1 MLNLNPYLAEMGYAT
16 YAKTTDNKNYQGL
29 PMPTRETLPA
39 PQKTAW
45 INAAAAIRRRVVRN
59 GMSAEQDEGTT
70 PVAVEGDTP

>member
-1 MLNLNPYLAEMGYAT
+1 MLNLNLYLSEMGYMT

-29 PMPTRETLPA
+29 PMPTWETLPV

-59 GMSAEQDEGTT
+59 GMSAEQDEEIP
-70 PVAVEGDTP
+70 PVAAKGD